1 MTSYLGLTAAAAVA
15 FGATGVA
22 TADLVTTV
30 GGETSVY
37 LDFELLSA
45 AAGLNLSGV
54 SAGVIIP
61 GELDDS
67 VAFSITS
74 PNSADLPT
82 TFGYDSDD
90 FFGTFGGTIEH
101 RGAVYFNDDTIEV
114 GNFTIGYRES
124 GFYVGDNLGLGI
136 ILFDVGLTGADPG
149 VDQFL
154 ADGDLLVSNEFA
166 TLLLDAGLAGSDLT
180 GADVGD
186 ARIRGLN
193 QVVPTPGALALIG
206 LGGLA
211 IRRRRA

>member
-1 MTSYLGLTAAAAVA
+1 MTSYLGMTAAAVVAV
-15 FGATGVA
+15 GATGIA
-22 TADLVTTV
+22 NADMVSTV
-30 GGETSVY
+30 GGQTSVY

-54 SAGVIIP
+54 SAGVIVP

-67 VAFSITS
+67 VAFSITT
-74 PNSADLPT
+74 PDSADLPT

-136 ILFDVGLTGADPG
+136 ILFDIGLTGADPG
-149 VDQFL
+149 VDQFI
-154 ADGDLLVSNEFA
+154 ASGDLLVSNEFA
-166 TLLLDAGLAGSDLT
+166 TLLLDAGLASSDLT

-186 ARIRGLN
+186 ALISGLN
-193 QVVPTPGALALIG
+193 QVVPAPGALALMG

-211 IRRRRA
+211 IRRRRS